1 MNIVKKN
8 NGDRLTIALEG
19 RLDTT
24 TSPDLEEVI
33 TGTLDDF
40 NSIVFDFE
48 NLSYISS
55 AGLRVVLSIQKKM
68 NAKKG
73 TFIIKNVNDSV
84 QEIFNMTGF
93 SNILTIE

>member
-1 MNIVKKN
+1 MNIEKKN
-8 NGDRLTIALEG
+8 SGDTLTIALEG

-24 TSPDLEEVI
+24 TSPDLEEVV
-33 TGTLDDF
+33 TGALEDF
-40 NSIVFDFE
+40 DSIIFDFE

-68 NAKKG
+68 NAKNG
-73 TFIIKNVNDSV
+73 NFIIKNVNDSV

-93 SNILTIE
+93 SNILTIK

>member
-8 NGDRLTIALEG
+8 NGDRLTIALDG